1 MALEAKLPQL
11 VVIAEANDGSGHILF
26 GDFKRFSTCGNYTN
40 IICTG
45 FSLQTYE
52 ERTATLYSFSTAIA
66 YRVKGRKD
74 LNVCDLS
81 LFEAEA
87 PDKTCIY
94 RRRN

>member
-11 VVIAEANDGSGHILF
+11 VVIAEANDGRGHILF
-26 GDFKRFSTCGNYTN
+26 GNFKRFSTCGNDTKIVCSN
-40 IICTG
+40 

-66 YRVKGRKD
+66 YGIMGRKD
-74 LNVCDLS
+74 LNVRDLS
-81 LFEAEA
+81 LFEAET